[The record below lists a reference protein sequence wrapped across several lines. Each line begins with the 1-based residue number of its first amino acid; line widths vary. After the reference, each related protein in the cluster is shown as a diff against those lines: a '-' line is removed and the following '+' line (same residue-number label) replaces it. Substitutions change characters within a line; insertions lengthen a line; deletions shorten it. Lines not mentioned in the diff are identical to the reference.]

1 MQNMD
6 NLCEVEADVWFGTG
20 SQVELVTQLERVGL
34 GGVISG
40 YHLRLDH
47 AISFAGSA
55 VLCISSSD
63 LFPNM
68 SCISRMAALMI
79 LPNQLLRLLVSRTV
93 NIRCWHAGCVG
104 ISHNSILR
112 RPTVANSGQLAKRR
126 TLESIG
132 KVFANLLQTN
142 QVGFFETIILWS
154 CL

>member
-1 MQNMD
+1 M
-6 NLCEVEADVWFGTG
+6 
-20 SQVELVTQLERVGL
+20 

-55 VLCISSSD
+55 VLCNRHHICYQIFLHFKDGCFNDFTKSTFKTVSLSD
-63 LFPNM
+63 CKHPML
-68 SCISRMAALMI
+68 A
-79 LPNQLLRLLVSRTV
+79 
-93 NIRCWHAGCVG
+93 CVG

-132 KVFANLLQTN
+132 KVFANLLQTKPSRN
-142 QVGFFETIILWS
+142 FEVRNNHILELS
-154 CL
+154 